1 MTASTLRAHHPD
13 AELTVLLLD
22 GDPLSVGEIAH
33 ARLVGFDQVAGA
45 DAGLLAGTNA
55 PAALTFAVL
64 PHLVRHVLEAGAS
77 SVLYLGAGQRL
88 LAPLQELLALLP
100 DHDIVLVG
108 RARAGDYPLRVFGD
122 EPTRGAFSRHS
133 LGFKAGPASAALLAA
148 WPRYF
153 MIAGDEG
160 GGAVR
165 RWLDAVPAVADG
177 VAVLRD
183 AGYGVDPWTLAECI
197 HSGAVGERADEL
209 LIDGRVPRLV
219 DLSELDADDPPAW
232 LDGGEGIGLS
242 GMPAVRRL
250 IEDQVRDLQ
259 AAGWSADLACPP
271 PYAELEDG
279 LRLTDTIRTLLATA
293 IVDGEV
299 TRSPFT
305 AAGRR
310 ELYEYLQQ
318 PGDRGAAAGLTRLHI
333 AIWRA
338 RDDLSSG
345 YPHIDGPDGAGY
357 AGWLCVHGGEQ
368 EGLVQELLPPTP
380 EVAYRDADPHV
391 HEGEPRWGVNVVG
404 FFTAELGVGEAARL
418 LIAGLD
424 ARQIPALPI
433 QGHLMPPSRRGID
446 FSYMTPDDAAY
457 PINILCINGDGIPV
471 FAREAGRA
479 FFERRYSIAL
489 WWWEAGE
496 PPASWTPAYEL
507 IDEVWVA
514 SRHIYE
520 AIAPSSPVPVVQV
533 RLPLVAPEVADR
545 SRAQL
550 GLPQDGF
557 LFLCVHDY
565 HSVAAR
571 KNPVAVIDAFRRAF
585 PPGSGAKLVVKSINA
600 STHPGEHARAVLA
613 AGDHADIVLL
623 DHYVPVAEKNAI
635 IAACDCYI
643 SLHRSEGFGI
653 PLAEAMM
660 LGKPVIATRYGGSL
674 EFMNDENSYLVDY
687 TPVAVGDGAY
697 PYAPDAVWAEPDVE
711 HAAAL
716 MRHVFTDQQHARERG
731 QLARRQ
737 VLERHAPAVAGETME
752 RRLELVQRRLREGGA
767 RTLRLAHIP
776 ALSREREMRELIG
789 DAPALDIGRG
799 RLGRLKARV
808 YRPVTNWARAN
819 VEHQRRLDAAM
830 QLNVERLDDRLR
842 EVASTLQDQQRG
854 QHAETLALL
863 RRLAAELAELHGRR
877 GKS

>member
-1 MTASTLRAHHPD
+1 MASTLRAHHPD

-33 ARLVGFDQVAGA
+33 ARFVGFEQVAGA
-45 DAGLLAGTNA
+45 DAGLLSGANA
-55 PAALTFAVL
+55 RGALPFAAL
-64 PHLVRHVLEAGAS
+64 PYLVRHVLEAGAS

-100 DHDIVLVG
+100 EHDIVLV
-108 RARAGDYPLRVFGD
+108 ARVSAGVHPLRVFCD
-122 EPTRGAFSRHS
+122 EPTRGAFSRHL
-133 LGFKAGPASAALLAA
+133 LGFKAGPASAALLSA

-165 RWLDAVPAVADG
+165 RWLDAVPAIVEG

-183 AGYGVDPWTLAECI
+183 SAYGVDSPMLAERI
-197 HSGAVGERADEL
+197 DSDIAGEEL
-209 LIDGRVPRLV
+209 LIDGRAARLV
-219 DLSELDADDPPAW
+219 DFSELDADDPPAW
-232 LDGGEGIGLS
+232 LDGGGGIRLS

-250 IEDQVRDLQ
+250 VEDQVGDLQ
-259 AAGWSADLACPP
+259 AAGWRADVARPQ
-271 PYAELEDG
+271 PYMELEDG

-293 IVDGEV
+293 IVEGEV

-305 AAGRR
+305 AAGRG
-310 ELYEYLQQ
+310 EFYEHLQQ
-318 PGDRGAAAGLTRLHI
+318 PGDRGGGAGLTRLHI

-338 RDDLSSG
+338 RDDLRSG
-345 YPHIDGPDGAGY
+345 YQHIDGPDGSGY

-380 EVAYRDADPHV
+380 EVAYRDSDPHV
-391 HEGEPRWGVNVVG
+391 HEAELRWGVNVVG
-404 FFTAELGVGEAARL
+404 FLTAELGVGEAARL

-433 QGHLMPPSRRGID
+433 QGQLMPPSRRGIN
-446 FSYMTPDDAAY
+446 FSYVTPDDAAY

-496 PPASWTPAYEL
+496 PPVSWTPAFEL

-514 SRHIYE
+514 SRYIYD

-550 GLPQDGF
+550 GLPHDGF

-571 KNPVAVIDAFRRAF
+571 KNPVAVIDAFHRAF

-600 STHPGEHARAVLA
+600 GTYPREHARAMLA
-613 AGDHADIVLL
+613 AGGHTDIALL
-623 DHYVPVAEKNAI
+623 DDYVPVTEKNAM
-635 IAACDCYI
+635 IAACDCYV

-674 EFMNDENSYLVDY
+674 EFMNDESTYLVDCKLV
-687 TPVAVGDGAY
+687 PVGDGAY

-716 MRHVFTDQQHARERG
+716 MRHVFSDQQQARKRG

-737 VLERHAPAVAGETME
+737 VLERHAPAVAGEIME
-752 RRLELVQRRLREGGA
+752 RRLELVQRRLREGGVRALDLA
-767 RTLRLAHIP
+767 RVPTPSRNNKMYESIASSP
-776 ALSREREMRELIG
+776 ALEV
-789 DAPALDIGRG
+789 GRG
-799 RLGRLKARV
+799 RFGQLKARV
-808 YRPVTNWARAN
+808 YKPVTAWARAHLK
-819 VEHQRRLDAAM
+819 HQQIIEDAM
-830 QLNVERLDDRLR
+830 QLEIEGIDERVSDI
-842 EVASTLQDQQRG
+842 ASALHEQQRAL
-854 QHAETLALL
+854 HAETLALL
-863 RRLAAELAELHGRR
+863 RRLEVDLPESPEHESRA
-877 GKS
+877 S